1 MIPWT
6 ESIKLTAPLTGIRTE
21 EDREQDRAMAAKL
34 KDSYDRGV
42 RDGERNLS
50 QQLVQQRAEV
60 ANLQNGLFT
69 ALRQSVPNVVQE
81 CQEALIALSIE
92 VAQKLVAGIP
102 ITSDMVEGSI
112 KEALSELEE
121 KTDLTILL
129 NPADMELLDRY
140 NSVPRDEWTQ
150 QDRIQIQA
158 SPEVTPGGCVI
169 QTRFGTLD
177 ARRETKLALLQ
188 KSLQP

>member
-1 MIPWT
+1 MIPCK
-6 ESIKLTAPLTGIRTE
+6 ESIKFHAPLTGVRTE
-21 EDREQDRAMAAKL
+21 EEREQERLLAAKI

-60 ANLQNGLFT
+60 AALQNNLFN
-69 ALRQSVPNVVQE
+69 ALRQSIPGVIQE
-81 CQEALIALSIE
+81 CQDSLITLSME
-92 VAQKLVAGIP
+92 VAQKIVTGIP
-102 ITSDMVEGSI
+102 ITSEMVEGSI
-112 KEALSELEE
+112 KEALSELDE
-121 KTDLTILL
+121 KTDLTIQL
-129 NPADMELLDRY
+129 NAADMELLDKF
-140 NSVPRDEWTQ
+140 NSVPREEWTQ
-150 QDRIQIQA
+150 QDRIQIQP
-158 SPEVTPGGCVI
+158 SPEVTPGGCII